1 MIRMFLLFLFA
12 AALVL
17 PGQSLANDPLADWQ
31 PKFDPRGAEHT
42 YLLSCVGH
50 PAIEGVRVGFRIRDR
65 VWDETAG
72 RLYVDFRPMSQLGG
86 EMDVQGKLRM
96 GAIHGMMS
104 SSVAAPNVS
113 PRLGLVNLPFLV
125 GSFDQLERFRND
137 TELFE
142 EYGAEALRSGIRVVD
157 YTTYG
162 GYGWATRTPV
172 NSLADAGTVVFR
184 IAEAPVNIDM
194 YRAWGLQFTVMPW
207 PDVPQALQTGVITG
221 MDHTPTVCS
230 TGNFFNHAKYYTEI
244 DYAQGLYIH
253 LVNERWL
260 QRLPADLREVLL
272 RVIAEESTTARKLGE
287 EQHNREI
294 AKAKAAGVTFNR
306 LPPADVAVMKE
317 KAEPIIQ
324 QWEDRIGADFLQRV
338 RQRLSD

>member
-1 MIRMFLLFLFA
+1 MKRTLTAILFVAF
-12 AALVL
+12 LVL
-17 PGQSLANDPLADWQ
+17 PGLVLGNDPMAEWQ

-65 VWDETAG
+65 VWEETDG
-72 RLYVDFRPMSQLGG
+72 RLFVDYRPMSQLGG
-86 EMDVQGKLRM
+86 EMDVIGKLRM

-125 GSFDQLERFRND
+125 GSFDQLQQFRHD
-137 TELFE
+137 AELFE
-142 EYGAEALRSGIRVVD
+142 EYGAEALRSGIRVAD
-157 YTTYG
+157 FTAYG

-172 NSLADAGTVVFR
+172 TSLEEAKGVIFR

-207 PDVPQALQTGVITG
+207 PDVPQALQTGVING
-221 MDHTPTVCS
+221 LDHTPTV
-230 TGNFFNHAKYYTEI
+230 TGTANFFNIAKHYTQI

-253 LVNERWL
+253 LINERWL
-260 QRLPADLREVLL
+260 QRLPEDLRETLL
-272 RVIAEESTTARKLGE
+272 RIIAEESHKARLAGQ
-287 EQHNREI
+287 EQDQREM
-294 AKAKAAGVTFNR
+294 AKARAAGVSFYR
-306 LPPADVAVMKE
+306 LPEQDLATMKRQV
-317 KAEPIIQ
+317 EPVIK
-324 QWEDRIGADFLQRV
+324 QWEDRIGADFLKQIQ
-338 RQRLSD
+338 QRLDN